1 MEKIQITLE
10 EAKAVLALR
19 DIHKRNLF
27 RDDYEQVMEEPVRNA
42 LEKIGREPTEENREW
57 IINLSSIYFDVLK
70 IV

>member
-1 MEKIQITLE
+1 MEKIEITLD
-10 EAKAVLALR
+10 EANAVLALHE
-19 DIHKRNLF
+19 IHKRNLF
-27 RDDYEQVMEEPVRNA
+27 RDDYEEIMEEPVRNA